1 MCMQN
6 DIKNKWSIFALLSWL
21 YTYICILR
29 KYIVLVFCFPRI
41 CLSFFHSSVC
51 LAGLHLILFKWYI
64 VVISMVH
71 HSPVDGHSAC
81 FWFWFLHYRQ
91 WCNRSLCTGA
101 CFSGRFQGTK
111 LLGERVAFLLHFLFY
126 TRWHHWNSCD

>member
-1 MCMQN
+1 MQN

-64 VVISMVH
+64 VVISMYTILLWMDIEHV
-71 HSPVDGHSAC
+71 SGFGFCITDSDATGLCALVLVSLVDSKEPNCWVRA
-81 FWFWFLHYRQ
+81 
-91 WCNRSLCTGA
+91 
-101 CFSGRFQGTK
+101 
-111 LLGERVAFLLHFLFY
+111 LLFLLHFLFY